1 MSQFTSIICNG
12 METAFNGLLR
22 YDPDTRTALGE
33 LAGRSIAVEV
43 IEFGQSLYLLPVAD
57 GMRFSCAGPE
67 SADVTIRGHVTALI
81 GMLRRRPANGN
92 TAGQVEIKGDV
103 HLAQHLQAIVRNM
116 DIDWEEFLSQ
126 YLGDVAAHRI
136 GRFGRDLRD
145 YLGQSLLTIGMDIS
159 EYLRFESRWLPARVE
174 VDSFLQDVD
183 RIRDDVERAQQRL
196 ARLEMHTGDG
206 G

>member
-1 MSQFTSIICNG
+1 MSQFTNIICNG

-22 YDPDTRTALGE
+22 YDPDTRMALGE

-43 IEFGQSLYLLPVAD
+43 IEFGQSLYLLPFAD
-57 GMRFSCAGPE
+57 GMRFSAVGPD
-67 SADVTIRGHVTALI
+67 SADVSIRGHATALV
-81 GMLRRRPANGN
+81 GMLRRRPSNGN
-92 TAGQVEIKGDV
+92 TAGQVEIRGDV
-103 HLAQHLQAIVRNM
+103 HLAQHLQAIMRNM

-174 VDSFLQDVD
+174 VDDFLQDVD